1 MVQLEWMTVMVP
13 SWSHHMEKILPLVTK
28 PTRYLGGEIG
38 SVRKDLTKVGLKIAL
53 AFPDTYELGMSHL
66 GFRIIYGVL
75 NVVEEV
81 AAERF
86 FVPWPDMEME
96 MVKRGIPLLSQ
107 ESKAPL
113 NFFDV
118 IAFSIPYEMGYSNVL
133 HILKMGG
140 IPLLASERKGPFPL
154 VIAGG
159 PFASNPEPMAM
170 FLDAVVLGDGE
181 EVALELV
188 EVLLEAKRKK
198 WAKREILEALSQ
210 IEGVYVPS
218 FFQPLYCEDG
228 TLEAISPLVSGYQR
242 VRRRIVP
249 RLPSSYPEGT
259 SMVPHMEIVH
269 DRATVEIA
277 RGCTRGCRF
286 CQAGFI
292 YRPVRERPL
301 EEVCQLASTIL
312 ERTGYEELSLLSLS
326 SGDYSRIEQL
336 VEALSAIHSGAKIAL
351 SFPSLRVG
359 SISDRVLSMIREVR
373 KTGITIAPEAGTERL
388 RRVINKDVTEEEVL
402 DTAERVFAQGWLSLK
417 LYFMI
422 GLPTEGE
429 EDLAGIVKLCQRIVE
444 NCRTPRGR
452 PRLAVGLS
460 TFVPKPH
467 TPFQWA
473 TQLSLEDTRMRLE
486 WLKRELRKI
495 GAQVK
500 WQQPELSLLEGAF
513 SRGDRRLG
521 NVLLRAHEKGCKL
534 DGWSEHLRFHLWLEA
549 FEEEGLPL
557 KDYATRAFSTIDV
570 LPWDHLD
577 MGVEKGFLLRELER
591 ALNGERTE
599 DCRWGECAAC
609 GACKEGLPDHVLAS
623 EREARLFPGMRAFW
637 DTHQRMKSKEVRRR
651 FRLRYAKMGPARFLG
666 HLELASAVMRA
677 MRRARIPMAFT
688 EGHHPMPK
696 VDLGPGLPLGVQSQA
711 EFMEVETRWWIDPA
725 ETMRLLN
732 RELPEGVVVME
743 CQEVPID
750 APSVFRG
757 KARVTFEVEIPEGM
771 GLEDGALES
780 RLNRFLDS
788 KTWVINRKAKDGGA
802 EKRVDLRKFVLGG
815 ELKGKGSLVLHVEYN
830 PSGGFRLLEV
840 ISAVLG
846 VEESRARSLE
856 IVKKE
861 VEFTDSISSSKD
873 ALPDLGEERRKDHV
887 LGACGQRDLGR
898 D

>member
-1 MVQLEWMTVMVP
+1 MTIMVP
-13 SWSHHMEKILPLVTK
+13 SWSNNMERILAVVTK

-38 SVRKDLTKVGLKIAL
+38 AIRKDLTKVGLKVAL

-66 GFRIIYGVL
+66 GFRIIYGIL
-75 NVVEEV
+75 NAIEEV

-96 MVKRGIPLLSQ
+96 MAKRGIPLLSQ

-113 NFFDV
+113 NCFDV

-133 HILKMGG
+133 HILEMGG
-140 IPLLASERKGPFPL
+140 IPLLASEREDPFPL

-159 PFASNPEPMAM
+159 PFASNPEPMAI

-181 EVALELV
+181 EAAVDLV
-188 EVLLEAKRKK
+188 EVLLQAKKK
-198 WAKREILEALSQ
+198 RWAKKAVLEALSQ

-218 FFQPLYCEDG
+218 FFQTVYSEDG
-228 TLEAISPLVSGYQR
+228 TLKAISPLVPGYRR

-259 SMVPHMEIVH
+259 FMVPHMEIVH
-269 DRATVEIA
+269 DRATIEIA

-292 YRPVRERPL
+292 YRPVRERSL
-301 EEVCQLASTIL
+301 EEVCQLSSEIL
-312 ERTGYEELSLLSLS
+312 QKTGYEELSLLSLS
-326 SGDYSRIEQL
+326 SGDYSRIEKL
-336 VEALSAIHSGAKIAL
+336 VEVLSAIHSGAKVAL

-373 KTGITIAPEAGTERL
+373 KTGITVAPEAGTERL

-422 GLPTEGE
+422 GLPTEEE
-429 EDLAGIVKLCQRIVE
+429 EDLAGIVSLCRRIVE
-444 NCRTPRGR
+444 SCRTPRGK

-473 TQLSLEDTRMRLE
+473 AQLSLEATKMKLE
-486 WLKRELRKI
+486 WLKRELRKV
-495 GAQVK
+495 GARVK
-500 WQQPELSLLEGAF
+500 WQQPELSILEGAF

-521 NVLLRAHEKGCKL
+521 GVLLRAHKKGCKL
-534 DGWSEHLRFHLWLEA
+534 DGWSEHLRFNSWLQA

-557 KDYATRAFSTIDV
+557 KDYATRAFPTDGV

-577 MGVEKGFLLRELER
+577 MGVEKGFLLREFNR

-599 DCRWGECAAC
+599 DCRFGECAGC
-609 GACKEGLPDHVLAS
+609 GACREGLPEHVLATQ
-623 EREARLFPGMRAFW
+623 REARLFPGMRAFW
-637 DTHQRMKSKEVRRR
+637 DTHHRMRSKEVRRK
-651 FRLRYAKMGPARFLG
+651 FRLRYAKLGPARFLG
-666 HLELASAVMRA
+666 HLELASAITRA
-677 MRRARIPMAFT
+677 MRRANIPMAFT

-696 VDLGPGLPLGVQSQA
+696 VDLGPGLPLGVQSEA
-711 EFMEVETRWWIDPA
+711 EFMEVETTGWIDP
-725 ETMRLLN
+725 EQTIRLLN
-732 RELPEGVVVME
+732 RELPEGVAVME
-743 CQEVPID
+743 CQEAPID
-750 APSVFRG
+750 APSIFRE
-757 KARVTFEVEIPEGM
+757 KAVVTFEVEIPEEM
-771 GLEDGALES
+771 GLEEGVLQS
-780 RLNRFLDS
+780 RLRRFLDS
-788 KTWVINRKAKDGGA
+788 ETWVINRKVRDGRA
-802 EKRVDLRKFVLGG
+802 EKRVDLRKLVHGG
-815 ELKGKGSLVLHVEYN
+815 ELRGKSSFVLELEYN
-830 PSGGFRLLEV
+830 PSGGFRLLEL

-846 VEESRARSLE
+846 IEESTARSLQ
-856 IVKKE
+856 IVKKK
-861 VEFTDSISSSKD
+861 VEFTGLIHSRKE
-873 ALPDLGEERRKDHV
+873 ALPDIGEGGRKDHV
-887 LGACGQRDLGR
+887 LGACGQRDLGG

>member
-1 MVQLEWMTVMVP
+1 MTVMASNWP
-13 SWSHHMEKILPLVTK
+13 HEMEKILPLVTK
-28 PTRYLGGEIG
+28 PTRYLGGEVGAI
-38 SVRKDLTKVGLKIAL
+38 RKDLAKVGLKVAL

-66 GFRIIYGVL
+66 GFRIIYGIL
-75 NVVEEV
+75 NAMEEV

-96 MVKRGIPLLSQ
+96 MAKRGIPLLSQ

-113 NFFDV
+113 SCFDV
-118 IAFSIPYEMGYSNVL
+118 IAFSIPYEMGYTNVL
-133 HILKMGG
+133 HILEMGG
-140 IPLLASERKGPFPL
+140 IPLPASERKGPFPL

-181 EVALELV
+181 EVAVELA

-198 WAKREILEALSQ
+198 WAKKGILEALSQ

-218 FFQPLYCEDG
+218 FFQPVYSEEG
-228 TLEAISPLVSGYQR
+228 TLEAIYPVFPGYQR
-242 VRRRIVP
+242 VTRRIVQ
-249 RLPSSYPEGT
+249 RLPSSCPEGT
-259 SMVPHMEIVH
+259 FMVPYMEIVH

-292 YRPVRERPL
+292 YRPVRERSL
-301 EEVCQLASTIL
+301 EEVCQLASTVL
-312 ERTGYEELSLLSLS
+312 EKTGYEEVSLLSLS

-336 VEALSAIHSGAKIAL
+336 VEVLSAIHSGAKIAL

-422 GLPTEGE
+422 GLPTEEE
-429 EDLAGIVKLCQRIVE
+429 EDLAGIVKLCRRIVE

-473 TQLSLEDTRMRLE
+473 TQLSLEATKMKLE
-486 WLKRELRKI
+486 WLKKELRKV

-500 WQQPELSLLEGAF
+500 WQQPELSILEGAF

-521 NVLLRAHEKGCKL
+521 GVLLRAHKKGCRL
-534 DGWSEHLRFHLWLEA
+534 DGWSEHLRFNLWLEA

-557 KDYATRAFSTIDV
+557 KDYATRVFPTDGI

-577 MGVEKGFLLRELER
+577 MGVEKGFLLREFER
-591 ALNGERTE
+591 ALHGERTE
-599 DCRWGECAAC
+599 DCRLGECAGC
-609 GACKEGLPDHVLAS
+609 GACQEGLPNHVLAS

-637 DTHQRMKSKEVRRR
+637 DTHHRMKSKEVRKK
-651 FRLRYAKMGPARFLG
+651 FRMRYAKLGPARFLG
-666 HLELASAVMRA
+666 HLELASAVTRA
-677 MRRARIPMAFT
+677 MRRAKIPLAFT

-696 VDLGPGLPLGVQSQA
+696 VDFGPGLPLGVQSQA
-711 EFMEVETRWWIDPA
+711 EFMEVETTGWIDPE
-725 ETMRLLN
+725 ETIRLLN
-732 RELPEGVVVME
+732 RELPEGVAVME

-750 APSVFRG
+750 APSIFRE
-757 KARVTFEVEIPEGM
+757 KTVVTFEVEIPEEM

-780 RLNRFLDS
+780 RLKMFLDS
-788 KTWVINRKAKDGGA
+788 KTWVINRKAKDGRA
-802 EKRVDLRKFVLGG
+802 EKRVDLRKLVHWG
-815 ELKGKGSLVLHVEYN
+815 ELKGKGSFVLEVEYS
-830 PSGGFRLLEV
+830 PSEGFRLLEL

-846 VEESRARSLE
+846 IEESRARSLE
-856 IVKKE
+856 IVKKN
-861 VEFTDSISSSKD
+861 VEFTGSISSRKD
-873 ALPDLGEERRKDHV
+873 VFHDLGKGGRKDHV